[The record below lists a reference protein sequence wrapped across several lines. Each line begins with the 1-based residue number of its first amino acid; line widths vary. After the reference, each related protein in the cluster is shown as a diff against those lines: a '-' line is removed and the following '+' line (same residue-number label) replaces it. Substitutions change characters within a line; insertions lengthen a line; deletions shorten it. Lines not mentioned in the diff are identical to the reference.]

1 MNKTNQIGNPG
12 LNFNNLNI
20 NNTLISK
27 NSSNKERINSPE
39 TNGYSSNTYIG
50 SNSNTVLKNE
60 TQDEIRKNYNSN
72 SLLTANSSKNSSNKK
87 NIHTLHNLHNK
98 NTLNIKINKPEAE
111 KKISSEF
118 RKILKLKLT
127 KNSDKIFAN
136 LKKLSNLNE
145 TSRIN
150 NESRRETLKNE
161 SPFEKPQEMNRIMSN
176 PDLLKRDRDIKIMDC
191 ELEEYNSP
199 NNIINM
205 NNLNSTQN
213 SKQPSKKPNYNIM
226 TNLTESKYLGIY

>member
-1 MNKTNQIGNPG
+1 MNKANQINNPG
-12 LNFNNLNI
+12 LNFNNTNI
-20 NNTLISK
+20 NQTQI
-27 NSSNKERINSPE
+27 SNKERINSPE

-72 SLLTANSSKNSSNKK
+72 SLLTANSSKNNSNKK
-87 NIHTLHNLHNK
+87 NIHTLHNLHK
-98 NTLNIKINKPEAE
+98 NTLNLKINKPENE

-136 LKKLSNLNE
+136 LKKLTNFNE

-150 NESRRETLKNE
+150 NESRRETLKSE
-161 SPFEKPQEMNRIMSN
+161 SPYEKPQEMNRIMSN
-176 PDLLKRDRDIKIMDC
+176 PDLLKRDRDIKIIDC

-205 NNLNSTQN
+205 NFNSTQN

-226 TNLTESKYLGIY
+226 TNLTESKYLGNY